1 MDDRQG
7 ERTYPQ
13 KQEIRASDY
22 MNMSPKSTKEQ
33 NTSSSKQALL
43 WINIQEHSFI
53 FKGKQH
59 SFVLY

>member
-13 KQEIRASDY
+13 KQEIQASDY

-53 FKGKQH
+53 FKGK
-59 SFVLY
+59 